1 MMNRK
6 FFQMPFPDEY
16 KQLQDAIWDYYE
28 LCFPDFDEDER
39 YDLSRGPIIE
49 IEDTV
54 KRLYKKTEMKRQEK
68 E

>member
-1 MMNRK
+1 MNSK
-6 FFQMPFPDEY
+6 FFPMPFDAEY
-16 KQLQDAIWDYYE
+16 KKLQDAIWEYYL

-54 KRLYKKTEMKRQEK
+54 RRLYKRPEGEG
-68 E
+68 